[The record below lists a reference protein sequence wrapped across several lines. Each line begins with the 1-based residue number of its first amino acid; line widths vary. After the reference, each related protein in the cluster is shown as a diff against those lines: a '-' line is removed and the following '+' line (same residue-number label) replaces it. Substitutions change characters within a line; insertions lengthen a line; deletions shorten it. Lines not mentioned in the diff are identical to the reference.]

1 MSCSPDCVCRSSA
14 LRAALADH
22 EDVEVLRQ
30 LCAGDTVPEEL
41 RCGLWKELLGV
52 SRRPDAIGSWS
63 GPLDCSN
70 QEMIHQHCQEQ
81 AGGELVP
88 VWRKPHPVQTM
99 GFIVLG
105 RKLTLPLS
113 LDRASVYGQPDCCHA

>member
-1 MSCSPDCVCRSSA
+1 MLICCSPCVLRTSA

-41 RCGLWKELLGV
+41 RCELWKELLGV

-70 QEMIHQHCQEQ
+70 QELIHQHCQEQ
-81 AGGELVP
+81 AGEACLEEATPSTNNGLHYA
-88 VWRKPHPVQTM
+88 RKEVY
-99 GFIVLG
+99 L
-105 RKLTLPLS
+105 
-113 LDRASVYGQPDCCHA
+113 ASFP